1 MRPSLVC
8 AVVAIAMAFPRPT
21 LAQGPG
27 KFPPD
32 SFVNVRVFP
41 KGTPVLNL
49 IGSMRNFTG
58 ALGVRCQYCHLGQE
72 GQPLTEFDFSSDEK
86 RTKVVARQMLQMV
99 AEINRRLDSI
109 PGRVAAAPAVT
120 CATCHRGLAR
130 PVPLSAVIA
139 DAAVAAGADSAT
151 RAYRALRQQYHGRD
165 AYDFGEGSLS
175 TAAFRTARGGKIDV
189 ALSLVKLNEEF
200 FPTSSA
206 VAVIRGNIVLMR
218 ADTAAAA
225 AAFREAIRRDPTN
238 GEARGRLRD
247 IGQAP

>member
-1 MRPSLVC
+1 MRPSFVRA
-8 AVVAIAMAFPRPT
+8 AVVITMAFPAFT
-21 LAQGPG
+21 QAQGPA

-32 SFVNVRVFP
+32 SLVNVRVFP
-41 KGTPVLNL
+41 KGTPVMNL
-49 IGSMRNFTG
+49 IGSMRNFSG
-58 ALGVRCQYCHLGQE
+58 ALGVRCTHCHVGQE
-72 GQPLTEFDFSSDEK
+72 GQPLTQLDFTSDEK

-109 PGRVAAAPAVT
+109 PGRVAGAPAVT

-130 PVPLSAVIA
+130 PVPLSAVLA
-139 DAAVAAGADSAT
+139 EAALAAGADSAT
-151 RAYRALRQQYHGRD
+151 KAYRSLRQQYHGRD

-175 TAAFRTARGGKIDV
+175 TAAFRTARGGKIDE
-189 ALSLVKLNEEF
+189 ALVLVQLNEEF
-200 FPTSSA
+200 FPASSA

-218 ADTAAAA
+218 ADTAGAA
-225 AAFREAIRRDPTN
+225 AAFREAIRRDPAN